1 MPMVQ
6 AKHLAHELTME
17 YIRERRLLDDPT
29 LNNIPS
35 KVELIAD
42 INKRFYD
49 AIINNQTLDKLY

>member
-1 MPMVQ
+1 MSSDQ
-6 AKHLAHELTME
+6 AKRLAHELTME
-17 YIRERRLLDDPT
+17 YIRERNLLDESS

>member
-6 AKHLAHELTME
+6 AKQLAHELTME
-17 YIRERRLLDDPT
+17 YIRERRLLDDST